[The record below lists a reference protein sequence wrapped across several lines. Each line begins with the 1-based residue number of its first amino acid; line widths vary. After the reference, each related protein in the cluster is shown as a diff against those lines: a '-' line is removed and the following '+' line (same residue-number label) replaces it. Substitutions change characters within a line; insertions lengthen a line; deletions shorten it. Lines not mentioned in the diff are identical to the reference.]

1 MTDVLILGAIQSAIY
16 ALLAVGFTLI
26 FGVGRVVNLAHGS
39 FYAMGVYVAYTLV
52 VVLRLPLLFGALA
65 AVLAAGVIG
74 VAMDRALIRPL
85 RRSVLAML
93 IVTVVFALLT
103 EQIIYAAYGYTS
115 RNIPS
120 FTDQTVSVLG
130 VNVVGQRGLAFLVAV
145 VVLAAV
151 WVLVYRTR
159 FGSAILAVA
168 QDREAAAYMGVDANA
183 VFGAVMGLS
192 AALAATAGVL
202 TAPLL
207 VVSPSMW
214 ILPLIKSFAIVIL
227 GGLGSVPGSLLA
239 AVFLGYSETAVSYFI
254 SGAFSDL
261 VPLILILGTLLL
273 RPSGLLGR
281 QIEF

>member
-1 MTDVLILGAIQSAIY
+1 MTDVLILGAVQSAIY

-26 FGVGRVVNLAHGS
+26 FGVGRVVNLAHGA
-39 FYAMGVYVAYTLV
+39 FYAMGVYIAYTLV
-52 VVLRLPLLFGALA
+52 VVLRLPLLFGTAA
-65 AVLAAGVIG
+65 AVLAVGAIG
-74 VAMDRALIRPL
+74 VGMDRVFIRPL
-85 RRSVLAML
+85 RRSVLAVL
-93 IVTVVFALLT
+93 IVTVVIALLT

-115 RNIPS
+115 RNISS
-120 FTDQTVSVLG
+120 FTNQTVTVLG
-130 VNVVGQRGLAFLVAV
+130 VTVAGQRGVAFLVAV

-151 WVLVYRTR
+151 WGLVYRSR

-168 QDREAAAYMGVDANA
+168 QDREAAAYMGINANE

-202 TAPLL
+202 MAPIL

-214 ILPLIKSFAIVIL
+214 VLPLIKSFAIVIL

-239 AVFLGYSETAVSYFI
+239 AVLLGYGETAVTYFI
-254 SGAFSDL
+254 SGAFSEL

-273 RPSGLLGR
+273 RPAGLLGR

>member
-39 FYAMGVYVAYTLV
+39 FYAMGVYIAYTLV

-85 RRSVLAML
+85 RRSVLALL

-120 FTDQTVSVLG
+120 FTNQTVSVLG

-214 ILPLIKSFAIVIL
+214 VLPLIKSFAIVIL